1 MISIKSKLSLMLL
14 IFIALSYT
22 NITQAQQLNRIY
34 EDIGGGSGSGSNIAE
49 SDDNTIYYVLGA
61 AVLAGVVIYAVLQNK
76 KAKDKPK
83 TDTTAVI
90 LNDDFLEKQ
99 LTFNDRIEKY
109 KSKIP
114 IDVSFGMQNN
124 FLRQEEKR
132 YFIGVA
138 YNF

>member
-1 MISIKSKLSLMLL
+1 M
-14 IFIALSYT
+14 
-22 NITQAQQLNRIY
+22 
-34 EDIGGGSGSGSNIAE
+34 
-49 SDDNTIYYVLGA
+49 LGA

-90 LNDDFLEKQ
+90 LNDDFLEKH
-99 LTFNDRIEKY
+99 LTLNDRIEKY

>member
-1 MISIKSKLSLMLL
+1 MLSIKSKLSLLL
-14 IFIALSYT
+14 FMFIALSYT

-34 EDIGGGSGSGSNIAE
+34 EDIGGGLGSGSNIAE
-49 SDDNTIYYVLGA
+49 SGDNTIYYVLGA

-99 LTFNDRIEKY
+99 FTLNDRFEKY

>member
-90 LNDDFLEKQ
+90 LNDDFLEKH
-99 LTFNDRIEKY
+99 LTLNDRIEKY